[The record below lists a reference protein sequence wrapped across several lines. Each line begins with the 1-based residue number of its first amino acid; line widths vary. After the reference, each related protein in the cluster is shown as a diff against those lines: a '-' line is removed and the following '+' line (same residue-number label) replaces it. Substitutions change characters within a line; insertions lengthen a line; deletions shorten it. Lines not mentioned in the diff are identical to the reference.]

1 MNCAYQP
8 NFRSA
13 LQIVSQTTLEK
24 TVLQCKNQAVAYIPW
39 GDKMDNIQNCTT
51 WFCKL
56 QVAVQKDLTISIVAA
71 VIIGLILLALGAILR
86 KFIWPVISKWA
97 SRKKNLIIE
106 NERLDR
112 KLKRGFG
119 AVAQADHGTHKSEG
133 SGLWLTKPVTQ
144 TKNYRT
150 DLIDSIPIWVI
161 ANLKGGGGKTTNATN
176 LAAYYAMKA
185 ETDCAKP
192 VLLIDLDYQG
202 SASSMCVED
211 NQQIPGDS
219 FNSMAT
225 DLVNGQLTAAEL
237 VQNAKPVRKNDMIDG
252 LPLDIV
258 PAYYDLALAENR
270 LMIEWLFS
278 ENEKDIRYQ
287 LANILHDP
295 LVQSK
300 YSRIIIDAPPRLTTA
315 CIQALCASTHLLI
328 PTILDKLSSEAV
340 STFIKQVKDL
350 QKAEVCPY
358 IKFAGVIG
366 YRPGDTDEGR
376 LTNAER
382 QAIARAENTIT
393 DALRSYQESEDLYL
407 KDAKL
412 VYNKFLSIMC
422 GEFYRDSKNF
432 WKRRAHE
439 QCIW

>member
-1 MNCAYQP
+1 
-8 NFRSA
+8 
-13 LQIVSQTTLEK
+13 
-24 TVLQCKNQAVAYIPW
+24 
-39 GDKMDNIQNCTT
+39 MDNIQYCTT

-71 VIIGLILLALGAILR
+71 VIIGLILLALGAILKR
-86 KFIWPVISKWA
+86 FIWPVISKWA
-97 SRKKNLIIE
+97 SRKKNIIIE
-106 NERLDR
+106 NERLD
-112 KLKRGFG
+112 KQLKRGFG
-119 AVAQADHGTHKSEG
+119 AVAQVDHGAHKSEG
-133 SGLWLTKPVTQ
+133 SGLWLTAPVTRPQ
-144 TKNYRT
+144 NYRT

-161 ANLKGGGGKTTNATN
+161 ANLKGGVGKTTNATN

-185 ETDCAKP
+185 ETDSAKP

-202 SASSMCVED
+202 SASSMSVED
-211 NQQIPGDS
+211 NQQIPDDS

-237 VQNAKPVRKNDMIDG
+237 VRNAKPATKPKMVAN
-252 LPLDIV
+252 LQLHIV

-278 ENEKDIRYQ
+278 QNEKDIRYQ

-295 LVQSK
+295 LVQNK

-366 YRPGDTDEGR
+366 YRPGNPDEGK
-376 LTNAER
+376 LSDAEKR
-382 QAIARAENTIT
+382 AIIRAENTIK
-393 DALRSYQESEDLYL
+393 DALRSYGESEDLYL
-407 KDAKL
+407 QDAKL
-412 VYNKFLSIMC
+412 VYNKFLSIC
-422 GEFYRDSKNF
+422 AGSSIATARTPENVGRLSSAYDDALTAFKALALEIE
-432 WKRRAHE
+432 KRN
-439 QCIW
+439 